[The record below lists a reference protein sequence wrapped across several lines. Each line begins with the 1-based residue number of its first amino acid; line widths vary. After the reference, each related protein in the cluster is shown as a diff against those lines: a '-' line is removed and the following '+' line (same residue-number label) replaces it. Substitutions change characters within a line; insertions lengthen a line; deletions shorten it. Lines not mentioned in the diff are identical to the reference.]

1 MRTGTAPD
9 APAPRAAGRPDL
21 AGWLDVAGWLD
32 AARRLAAAR
41 GRAAVRGRGTRLRLG
56 VVRMLIAVRPLLRP
70 RRPAAPVRP
79 SRPDQLRAL
88 VAVLD
93 EAVAAQTPADQ
104 AVAACGE
111 PGPVSNGTARDCGRQ
126 SITLHR
132 LRTRLQDLGTT
143 EPDLVAAQA
152 RAARL
157 LAYDLWMLRASMNLT
172 CTVRPVDRTEA
183 ARLRLNGL
191 GRPADDLRRLRDT
204 LRTELRDRP
213 GGGKSL

>member
-9 APAPRAAGRPDL
+9 APAPRAARSPGVPRWP
-21 AGWLDVAGWLD
+21 GV
-32 AARRLAAAR
+32 RRWFSAVRLL
-41 GRAAVRGRGTRLRLG
+41 AAVRHLA
-56 VVRMLIAVRPLLRP
+56 AVGPLLRP
-70 RRPAAPVRP
+70 LVRPHRRPAPVGL

-93 EAVAAQTPADQ
+93 EAVAAQTPADE

-111 PGPVSNGTARDCGRQ
+111 PGPVSRGTARDCGLQ

-143 EPDLVAAQA
+143 DPDLMAAQA
-152 RAARL
+152 GAARL
-157 LAYDLWMLRASMNLT
+157 LAYDLWMLRASMNLAFT
-172 CTVRPVDRTEA
+172 TRPVDRTEA

-204 LRTELRDRP
+204 LRAELP
-213 GGGKSL
+213 EA

>member
-9 APAPRAAGRPDL
+9 APAPRAAR
-21 AGWLDVAGWLD
+21 W
-32 AARRLAAAR
+32 LAA
-41 GRAAVRGRGTRLRLG
+41 L
-56 VVRMLIAVRPLLRP
+56 RPLLRSLVR
-70 RRPAAPVRP
+70 RRPAPVGP

-93 EAVAAQTPADQ
+93 EAVAAQRPADE

-111 PGPVSNGTARDCGRQ
+111 SGPVSRGTARDCGQQ
-126 SITLHR
+126 SIALHR
-132 LRTRLQDLGTT
+132 LCARLQDLGTT
-143 EPDLVAAQA
+143 DPELLAAQA

-157 LAYDLWMLRASMNLT
+157 LAYDLWMLRASMNLAF
-172 CTVRPVDRTEA
+172 TVRPGDRTEA

-204 LRTELRDRP
+204 LRAELP
-213 GGGKSL
+213 ET

>member
-9 APAPRAAGRPDL
+9 RPAPRAAQWPGVRRWL
-21 AGWLDVAGWLD
+21 AAVRL
-32 AARRLAAAR
+32 LAAAR
-41 GRAAVRGRGTRLRLG
+41 QFSAMGSH
-56 VVRMLIAVRPLLRP
+56 
-70 RRPAAPVRP
+70 RRPAPVGP

-93 EAVAAQTPADQ
+93 EAVAAQRPADE

-111 PGPVSNGTARDCGRQ
+111 PGPVSRGTARDCGLQ
-126 SITLHR
+126 SITVHR
-132 LRTRLQDLGTT
+132 LRTRLQDLRTT
-143 EPDLVAAQA
+143 DPDLVAAQA

-157 LAYDLWMLRASMNLT
+157 LAYDLWMLRASMNLAF
-172 CTVRPVDRTEA
+172 TVRPVDRTET

-204 LRTELRDRP
+204 LRAELRD
-213 GGGKSL
+213 G